1 MVEDAE
7 AAAPSVLDLL
17 SDGAAGLD
25 SALPPSFAEEVSF
38 AAEELSFAGAS
49 FPLDS
54 VLVAFF
60 RASDG

>member
-1 MVEDAE
+1 MVAAGFVEEEAE
-7 AAAPSVLDLL
+7 LPPPSVLDLL
-17 SDGAAGLD
+17 FDDAAGLD
-25 SALPPSFAEEVSF
+25 SALPPSFAEEV
-38 AAEELSFAGAS
+38 SFAGAS

>member
-1 MVEDAE
+1 LVVEDAG

-17 SDGAAGLD
+17 SDDAAGLD

-38 AAEELSFAGAS
+38 AGVS